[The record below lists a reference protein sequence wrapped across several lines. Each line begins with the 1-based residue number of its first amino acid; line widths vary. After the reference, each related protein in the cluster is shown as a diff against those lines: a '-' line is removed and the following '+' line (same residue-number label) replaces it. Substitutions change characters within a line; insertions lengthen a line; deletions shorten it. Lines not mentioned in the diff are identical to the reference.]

1 MTRMME
7 LINGWLARYYAVVHS
22 RMAVRLASVRA
33 AVHGDGEENIASF
46 ARWYPAIR
54 PRSSPAGRGSARDQ
68 SGGRCGGGLNGPIL

>member
-33 AVHGDGEENIASF
+33 ESQGDGEEKIASF
-46 ARWYPAIR
+46 ARWCPA
-54 PRSSPAGRGSARDQ
+54 SAAQFAG
-68 SGGRCGGGLNGPIL
+68 

>member
-7 LINGWLARYYAVVHS
+7 LINGWLARYYAVVRA

-46 ARWYPAIR
+46 ARWYPA
-54 PRSSPAGRGSARDQ
+54 SAAQFAGRGSARDQ
-68 SGGRCGGGLNGPIL
+68 SSGRCGGGLNGPIL

>member
-33 AVHGDGEENIASF
+33 AAQGDGEENIAPF
-46 ARWYPAIR
+46 ARWYPA
-54 PRSSPAGRGSARDQ
+54 SAAQFAG
-68 SGGRCGGGLNGPIL
+68 

>member
-7 LINGWLARYYAVVHS
+7 LINGWLARYYAVVRA

-46 ARWYPAIR
+46 ARWYPASAAQIPVSR
-54 PRSSPAGRGSARDQ
+54 RTARDQ
-68 SGGRCGGGLNGPIL
+68 SGGRCGGGLKGPIL

>member
-33 AVHGDGEENIASF
+33 AVHGDGEENIAF
-46 ARWYPAIR
+46 VRAVVPGIR
-54 PRSSPAGRGSARDQ
+54 RAVRRLTGICAGPIGVA
-68 SGGRCGGGLNGPIL
+68 GAAGGG